1 MTLHAAMALVAL
13 VMLATSVGVML
24 FIARAPGWE
33 RARLMSAVALTAGLY
48 AAIDLWFYQHP
59 DDLVL
64 RARLVQVNMLVASL
78 HAAAWFR
85 FAFSDAR
92 GRVASMPVWTRWAAA
107 TPVVVLAAGIASGGL
122 LDRSRV
128 QRVDVPWLKVSEAV
142 YPLSAAGNA
151 AATIL
156 LLAFVV
162 LVVVH
167 VRRAWRG
174 DRAAVGIALGLSLIV
189 AAVIEEALVASGIV
203 EFLYLATPG
212 YALAVLPLTVQ
223 LLRRLG
229 DDSRRL
235 AELST
240 KLASEVEVRTVER
253 DEARESLVEQQ
264 RLAALG
270 RLAAGVGHE
279 INNPLQYLLFHL
291 EELRGTLG
299 PEAGPLVRD
308 SLQEAIDGA
317 RRIGRVVTSLRA
329 YGVRGECF
337 TPVDLP
343 QVVQAALRIASPQLR
358 HRVHIRTELL
368 PTPLVLGDEGQLVQ
382 MIVNPLVNAVQSL
395 SALPE
400 GQDAVVTIRTCSTA
414 DGQAELLIADN
425 GPGFDPAILPSLGEP
440 YVTTRARE
448 GGTGLGLFVTRGLVA
463 AHGGSL
469 SLENLPEGGAAVRI
483 RLPASTSAVA
493 GDDGAVRRLTIP
505 APPSRV
511 LVVDDEPA
519 LLAVLQRVLGRMG
532 HTVLTAVNG
541 RAALSLAE
549 TGQIDVVVSDLMMPE
564 MSGAVL
570 AATLAERHPL
580 LRRRLIVM
588 TGGAV
593 TAEDEAFLAREDV
606 VVVNKPVSLQELSEA
621 MARVLERT

>member
-1 MTLHAAMALVAL
+1 MALVAL
-13 VMLATSVGVML
+13 VMLASSAGVML
-24 FIARAPGWE
+24 FIGRAPGWE
-33 RARLMSAVALTAGLY
+33 RARVMVAVALTAVLY
-48 AAIDLWFYQHP
+48 AAVDFWFYQSP
-59 DDLVL
+59 DDLAL
-64 RARLVQVNMLVASL
+64 RARLVQVNMLLASL

-85 FAFSDAR
+85 FAFSDAQ
-92 GRVASMPVWTRWAAA
+92 GRVSSMPVWTRWAAA
-107 TPVVVLAAGIASGGL
+107 TPFVVMAVGVVSGLL

-128 QRVDVPWLKVSEAV
+128 QRVEVPRLHVSEAV
-142 YPLSAAGNA
+142 YPLSVVGNA

-156 LLAFVV
+156 LLAFIL
-162 LVVVH
+162 LVAVH
-167 VRRAWRG
+167 IRRAWRG
-174 DRAAVGIALGLSLIV
+174 DRAAVGIALGLALIV

-203 EFLYLATPG
+203 EFVYLATPG

-240 KLASEVEVRTVER
+240 QLATEIEVRTVER
-253 DEARESLVEQQ
+253 DEARESLLEQQ

-291 EELRGTLG
+291 EEMRGTLG
-299 PEAGPLVRD
+299 SEAGPAVSE

-329 YGVRGECF
+329 YGVQGERVA
-337 TPVDLP
+337 PVELP

-358 HRVHIRTELL
+358 HRVRIETDLH

-382 MIVNPLVNAVQSL
+382 MIVNPLVNAAQSL
-395 SALPE
+395 
-400 GQDAVVTIRTCSTA
+400 AVLSDGREAIITVRTGTTD

-440 YVTTRARE
+440 YVTTRARD

-463 AHGGSL
+463 AHGGTL
-469 SLENLPEGGAAVRI
+469 SLENLSEGGAAVCI
-483 RLPASTSAVA
+483 RLPASRETSMEDLVEAPVST
-493 GDDGAVRRLTIP
+493 LTV
-505 APPSRV
+505 PPSRV

-519 LLAVLQRVLGRMG
+519 LLAVMQRVLGRMG
-532 HTVLTAVNG
+532 HTVFTVRDG
-541 RAALSLAE
+541 RAALSLAATE
-549 TGQIDVVVSDLMMPE
+549 PLDVIVSDLMMPE
-564 MSGAVL
+564 MSGAEL
-570 AATLAERHPL
+570 AAALESGHPM

-593 TAEDEAFLAREDV
+593 TADDEAFLSREDV
-606 VVVNKPVSLQELSEA
+606 VVVNKPVSLQDLGAA
-621 MARVLERT
+621 MHRVLSRV